1 MSSKFFGKAIAG
13 AAAVLASV
21 GLAFSISGISIATAA
36 GAIGSSATVA
46 TVPQCVWQIN
56 GASETIPLD
65 HSEFAADGHTK
76 YVGQDFGLSGAGANT
91 VKVFVGPAA
100 ASAVSTD
107 ADNCAWYGVT
117 NSAGSG
123 ANVTYSLPTSPAFTS
138 VASTAPTDN
147 SLGFSLDGAVTTG
160 SHTSRLAVALTKSDC
175 TNAAAVLP
183 LVSLWDGLDSA
194 DLFGSGAT
202 LSLKAAELAKSKTS
216 TSSSCTWTTKLSTY
230 VPGGKT
236 PAHDADTYTFT
247 GPTVT
252 TTLVAEGIAG

>member
-1 MSSKFFGKAIAG
+1 MSSNYFGKALAG

-21 GLAFSISGISIATAA
+21 GLAFSISGFSIATAD

-56 GASETIPLD
+56 GASETIALD
-65 HSEFAADGHTK
+65 HSEYVADGHTK
-76 YVGQDFGLSGAGANT
+76 YVGQDFGLSGSGANT

-123 ANVTYSLPTSPAFTS
+123 ARVTYALPSSPAFTS
-138 VASTAPTDN
+138 AASTDNTDN
-147 SLGFSLDGAVTTG
+147 SLGFALNGTTTTG
-160 SHTSRLAVALTKSDC
+160 SNIAQLAVALTKSGC
-175 TNAAAVLP
+175 TNAAA
-183 LVSLWDGLDSA
+183 SA
-194 DLFGSGAT
+194 LINGWTGDATANLKTGS
-202 LSLKAAELAKSKTS
+202 LSLTAAELLNSTTS
-216 TSSSCTWTTKLSTY
+216 TSSSCTWTTKLTTY

-252 TTLVAEGIAG
+252 TTLLAEGVVG